1 MHARNELPTSLV
13 HNSEPAEPPM
23 PMFLKSRWLYTTP
36 NQIALDGFSF
46 ALSVWLAYLIAFD
59 GHLGHT
65 QSRQL
70 LIAIPV
76 VALTRI
82 LVHRLLGIYRQVWR
96 FISFFDVLEIA
107 GSVTLVSAAILS
119 VRLVYGASHHLG
131 EWRAVPVSVVV
142 LEGFFSLSLSIAIR
156 ALRRVLYVRKRR
168 AEAAVG
174 NAAPE
179 RVFLYGAGRA
189 GIMLRKELETNLS
202 YDVTGFIDDDPR
214 KAGSVISKTLVVG
227 NGEQL
232 AELVEKYKVDKV
244 IISMATASRM
254 SLSLALAKCRRANV
268 TAKII
273 PSLQE
278 IISGQVHI
286 SQFRDTKVE
295 DVLGR
300 ESVEVNNFE
309 ELAGATYRNKRV
321 LVTGAGGSIGSEAV
335 RQLIRLHPASI
346 AALDVDENAVYDLQQ
361 ELQLRKVV
369 VPLRPFICNVCDA
382 DRLGAIFSSF
392 RPEIVIHA
400 AAHKHVPLMELQP
413 CEAILNNVGGT
424 RNVLD
429 AAHESGVE
437 RLVFISSDKAVNP
450 VNVMGATKRIG
461 ELLVQASM
469 GQHRLRL
476 ACVRFGNVLGSQGS
490 VIPLFKKQIAEGGPI
505 TVTHPHIVR
514 YFMTVQEAVQLILCA
529 GTLANGGETFVLDMG
544 SPRNILELAR
554 EMILLAGLEPER
566 DITTVITGLRPG
578 EKLSEELVAPSERLL
593 STRFEK
599 LSVIAPEYCDTAFLL
614 LNISRLVQCAR
625 DNDDIAI
632 YDLLYN
638 MGLGYNAP
646 AARAKAVAMA
656 AGQ

>member
-1 MHARNELPTSLV
+1 V
-13 HNSEPAEPPM
+13 
-23 PMFLKSRWLYTTP
+23 
-36 NQIALDGFSF
+36 
-46 ALSVWLAYLIAFD
+46 
-59 GHLGHT
+59 
-65 QSRQL
+65 
-70 LIAIPV
+70 
-76 VALTRI
+76 
-82 LVHRLLGIYRQVWR
+82 
-96 FISFFDVLEIA
+96 
-107 GSVTLVSAAILS
+107 
-119 VRLVYGASHHLG
+119 
-131 EWRAVPVSVVV
+131 
-142 LEGFFSLSLSIAIR
+142 
-156 ALRRVLYVRKRR
+156 
-168 AEAAVG
+168 
-174 NAAPE
+174 
-179 RVFLYGAGRA
+179 
-189 GIMLRKELETNLS
+189 
-202 YDVTGFIDDDPR
+202 
-214 KAGSVISKTLVVG
+214 
-227 NGEQL
+227 
-232 AELVEKYKVDKV
+232 
-244 IISMATASRM
+244 
-254 SLSLALAKCRRANV
+254 
-268 TAKII
+268 
-273 PSLQE
+273 
-278 IISGQVHI
+278 
-286 SQFRDTKVE
+286 
-295 DVLGR
+295 
-300 ESVEVNNFE
+300 
-309 ELAGATYRNKRV
+309 
-321 LVTGAGGSIGSEAV
+321 
-335 RQLIRLHPASI
+335 
-346 AALDVDENAVYDLQQ
+346 DVDENAVYDLQQ

-369 VPLRPFICNVCDA
+369 VPLQPFICNVCDA
-382 DRLGAIFSSF
+382 DRLGAIFSRF

-437 RLVFISSDKAVNP
+437 RFVFISSDKAVNP

-469 GQHRLRL
+469 GRHRLRL

-505 TVTHPHIVR
+505 TVTHPHMVR

-566 DITTVITGLRPG
+566 DIATVITGLRPG

-599 LSVIAPEYCDTAFLL
+599 LSVIVPEYCDTAFLL

-625 DNDDIAI
+625 DNDDTAI

-646 AARAKAVAMA
+646 AARAKAVAIA